1 MTVQVLYKKA
11 SNLAIFKNLV
21 FFTNEKFQIDHLK
34 KELSLRNFSLIKDFL
49 KNKDYLKK
57 KIINFNLNSN
67 QTVIL
72 VSLKNKL
79 RSNEIEKIGANFFDF
94 IKNHSFF
101 ETSIF
106 YESIKINQLREE
118 SLDEFLHGLQLKSY
132 DFNVYKSKKNT
143 NSFKINIISKKM
155 KNFK

>member
-1 MTVQVLYKKA
+1 MTVQVLYQKA

-21 FFTNEKFQIDHLK
+21 IFTNEKFQVDHLK
-34 KELSLRNFSLIKDFL
+34 KELPLRDFSLIKNFL
-49 KNKDYLKK
+49 KNKDNLKK

-72 VSLKNKL
+72 VSLKKNL
-79 RSNEIEKIGANFFDF
+79 SSNGIEKIGANFFEF

-101 ETSIF
+101 ETSVF
-106 YESIKINQLREE
+106 YESIKINQLREM

-132 DFNVYKSKKNT
+132 DFNVYKSKK
-143 NSFKINIISKKM
+143 ILIILK
-155 KNFK
+155 